1 MIFFNYMEV
10 MNLEFIKKNWKVAL
24 VVGIIAYTILVS
36 FISIEI
42 FKANTRRKLNQAFEN
57 AFSNISSYSNDN

>member
-1 MIFFNYMEV
+1 MDF
-10 MNLEFIKKNWKVAL
+10 LKKNWKVAL

-42 FKANTRRKLNQAFEN
+42 FKANTRRKLNQAFDN
-57 AFSNISSYSNDN
+57 AFSNISSYSSEN